1 MKKSRHITL
10 PKGFVAAGVTCG
22 LKGSGG
28 KDLAIIAGQE
38 DLAAAMLTTR
48 NQVVGAPVLHNRAIL
63 PRGCGRVRAL
73 VINSGNSNAC
83 TGKAGLADAR
93 ATAAAAARQVGTDA
107 RKILVASTGIIGRRL
122 PMDKIRKGVAAAAK
136 ALSRRND
143 RNVLRAMMT
152 TDRREKSAVARLQ
165 IGGRKITIAG
175 IVKGS
180 GMIAPSLATMI
191 GVITTDAAVTP
202 PALHK
207 ALVAAARTS
216 FDAITIDG
224 DTSTSDTV
232 VLLASG
238 AAGNKSIT
246 GGSPGLG
253 KFGAAVGD
261 LCGALARAV
270 VADGEGATKVIEVTV
285 CGARSAREAEI
296 AARSVA
302 NSPLVKCAVH
312 GCDPN
317 WGRIAMALGKSAAN
331 VRADKLSV
339 RIGAAMV
346 FSRGRPRRFEA
357 HRVARYMRGKTV
369 KIICDLGLG
378 KGAYTALTCDLSR
391 DYVTINAYYHT

>member
-10 PKGFVAAGVTCG
+10 PKGFVAAGVACG
-22 LKGSGG
+22 IKTSG

-93 ATAAAAARQVGTDA
+93 ATAAAAARQLGADA
-107 RKILVASTGIIGRRL
+107 LKILVASTGIIGRRL
-122 PMDKIRKGVAAAAK
+122 PMDKIRKGIAAAAR

-143 RNVLRAMMT
+143 RDALRAMMT
-152 TDRREKSAVARLQ
+152 TDRREKAAVARLQ
-165 IGGRKITIAG
+165 IGGRKVTIAG

-191 GVITTDAAVTP
+191 SVITTDAAVTP

-246 GGSPGLG
+246 GGSRGWG
-253 KFGAAVGD
+253 KFAAAVAGV
-261 LCGALARAV
+261 CGSLARAV
-270 VADGEGATKVIEVTV
+270 VADGEGATRVIEVTV
-285 CGARSAREAEI
+285 RGARSAREAQI
-296 AARSVA
+296 AAKSVA

-317 WGRIAMALGKSAAN
+317 WGRIVAALGKSAAKIA
-331 VRADKLSV
+331 ADKLSV
-339 RIGAAMV
+339 SIGGTRV
-346 FSRGRPRRFEA
+346 FSRGGPRRFQA
-357 HRVARYMRGKTV
+357 HRVAGYMRGKTV

-378 KGAYTALTCDLSR
+378 RGGYTALTCDLSR
-391 DYVTINAYYHT
+391 EYVTVNAYYHT